1 MNMDVRDLE
10 FSVRCSNCMA
20 RMNIKKLSELTAMSK
35 DEISKMRNIGKK
47 SIDEMDGKL
56 DPFYSLEFRLAVGAF
71 HDSCRNTSFPILAL
85 FNRCPLCRRTVK
97 LHRRK

>member
-1 MNMDVRDLE
+1 MRTIREVMNMDVRDLE

-56 DPFYSLEFRLAVGAF
+56 AEIGLWWQMTDLDW
-71 HDSCRNTSFPILAL
+71 DSWGMRHIEWIKT
-85 FNRCPLCRRTVK
+85 
-97 LHRRK
+97 H

>member
-35 DEISKMRNIGKK
+35 DNISKMRNIGKNQLTK
-47 SIDEMDGKL
+47 LMESLPKL
-56 DPFYSLEFRLAVGAF
+56 DSGGR
-71 HDSCRNTSFPILAL
+71 
-85 FNRCPLCRRTVK
+85 
-97 LHRRK
+97 